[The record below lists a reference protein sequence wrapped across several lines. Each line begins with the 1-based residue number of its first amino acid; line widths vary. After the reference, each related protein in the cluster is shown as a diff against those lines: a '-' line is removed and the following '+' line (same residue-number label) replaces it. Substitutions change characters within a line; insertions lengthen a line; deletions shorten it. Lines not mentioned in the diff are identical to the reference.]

1 MGGFSARIENI
12 DIAVVDAANSL
23 ESVYKALAVSDTQ
36 NPLKTMLLGI
46 SVKLMYAIA
55 IILKIDVFFRIMDL
69 SLLVLFVK

>member
-69 SLLVLFVK
+69 SLLILFVK